1 MINSLEININKEE
14 KEFILERIE
23 KILDSKI
30 NWTNSTNVLE
40 FEETMKKITGSNYAI
55 ATSTGSTAIEASL
68 IALGIQEG
76 SVVYTQTLTAPP
88 TVLSAL
94 SVGAIVV
101 FVDSDKENFGMS
113 LEDLKE
119 KIDEYVTNGCV
130 IPVHIG
136 GYISKNIKDIVEY
149 SHKMGMPV
157 IEDCAHAHGSMI
169 FDKYAGTFGDVG
181 TFSFFLTKTLTS
193 GEGGIIIT
201 NNAEIDRKLRMIRN
215 YGKDSDGYHVIKG
228 SSWRMNEFTGVVALS
243 QIRSHNKIILEK
255 QRIAKKYDKLL
266 ENNKYFKSL
275 TSQEINGYYKYI
287 IINKSNIPISYLIT
301 SMESKYNIK
310 LPGLVY
316 SHLCHEEPFI
326 IGNNKVKG
334 VMKYYKNATFLAR
347 NHLCLPIYMGLS
359 EDSVEYIIDC
369 LNRACEDYYSE

>member
-55 ATSTGSTAIEASL
+55 ATLTGSTAIEASL

-119 KIDEYVTNGCV
+119 KIDEYGTNGCV

>member
-1 MINSLEININKEE
+1 MRIPFVTFKPLEKKLDKELRGA
-14 KEFILERIE
+14 FERVYTRSWYIE
-23 KILDSKI
+23 GEEDQ
-30 NWTNSTNVLE
+30 V
-40 FEETMKKITGSNYAI
+40 FEDAFAKYCGSNYCVGVGNGLDALFL
-55 ATSTGSTAIEASL
+55 AL
-68 IALGIQEG
+68 KALGIKEEDEVIVP
-76 SVVYTQTLTAPP
+76 SNTYIATALAV
-88 TVLSAL
+88 TY
-94 SVGAIVV
+94 VGATPV
-101 FVDSDKENFGMS
+101 FVEPDIRTFN
-113 LEDLKE
+113 
-119 KIDEYVTNGCV
+119 IDPTRIEAAITNKTKA
-130 IPVHIG
+130 IMPVHLYGQACDMDPIM
-136 GYISKNIKDIVEY
+136 NIAKKY
-149 SHKMGMPV
+149 NLYV

-181 TFSFFLTKTLTS
+181 TFSFFLTKPLTS